1 VVLFFLLFIFYSNLY
16 TVNLYN
22 LYTLHL
28 ANPSKTVIKMALKSA
43 VEQSKNRLEID
54 NLLKEGK
61 SPRFISDW
69 LKNLKEGA
77 ESISHTAI
85 NNYKKKK
92 FNVEKEAVLKYNETK
107 SKELL
112 DEASDKVVSDLKY
125 CDNIIELADKI
136 DLKVDHKN
144 RITEL
149 DIKKLGLQAIKTKQD
164 IFKQGGDDDN
174 EFTIR
179 IIGVDS
185 DEDDN
190 LEAQPETESEHQ
202 SEE

>member
-1 VVLFFLLFIFYSNLY
+1 
-16 TVNLYN
+16 
-22 LYTLHL
+22 
-28 ANPSKTVIKMALKSA
+28 MALKSA
-43 VEQSKNRLEID
+43 VELSEKRLEID

-61 SPRFISDW
+61 SPRFISEW
-69 LKNLKEGA
+69 LKNLKDNP

-112 DEASDKVVSDLKY
+112 DEASDKVVSDLEY
-125 CDNIIELADKI
+125 CDNIIDLANKI

-164 IFKQGGDDDN
+164 VFKQGGDADN

-190 LEAQPETESEHQ
+190 VEAQSETESEHQ

>member
-1 VVLFFLLFIFYSNLY
+1 
-16 TVNLYN
+16 
-22 LYTLHL
+22 
-28 ANPSKTVIKMALKSA
+28 MALKSA
-43 VEQSKNRLEID
+43 VELSENRLEID

-61 SPRFISDW
+61 SPRFISNW
-69 LKNLKEGA
+69 LKNLEDNP

-85 NNYKKKK
+85 NKYKKKK
-92 FNVEKEAVLKYNETK
+92 FNIEKEAVLKYNETK

-112 DEASDKVVSDLKY
+112 DEASDKVVSDLEY
-125 CDNIIELADKI
+125 CDNIIELANKI

-164 IFKQGGDDDN
+164 VFKQGGDDDN

-185 DEDDN
+185 DENDN
-190 LEAQPETESEHQ
+190 MEAQPETESEHQ

>member
-1 VVLFFLLFIFYSNLY
+1 MVV
-16 TVNLYN
+16 
-22 LYTLHL
+22 
-28 ANPSKTVIKMALKSA
+28 KMALKSA
-43 VEQSKNRLEID
+43 VEQSPNRLEID
-54 NLLKEGK
+54 KLLKEGK

-69 LKNLKEGA
+69 LKKLKENP

-92 FNVEKEAVLKYNETK
+92 FNFKKEAKLKYNEKK

-112 DEASDKVVSDLKY
+112 NEAVNETVSDLEF
-125 CDNIIELADKI
+125 CDNIIALANKI
-136 DLKVDHKN
+136 DLKVDPKN
-144 RITEL
+144 KITEL

-164 IFKQGGDDDN
+164 VFKQGGDADN

-190 LEAQPETESEHQ
+190 LEAQPETESKHQ
-202 SEE
+202 PQEQEGAD

>member
-1 VVLFFLLFIFYSNLY
+1 
-16 TVNLYN
+16 
-22 LYTLHL
+22 
-28 ANPSKTVIKMALKSA
+28 MALKSA
-43 VEQSKNRLEID
+43 VELSEKRLEID

-61 SPRFISDW
+61 SPRFISEW
-69 LKNLKEGA
+69 LKNLKDNP

-112 DEASDKVVSDLKY
+112 DEASDKVVSDLEY
-125 CDNIIELADKI
+125 CDNIIDLANKI

-164 IFKQGGDDDN
+164 VFKQGGDADN

-190 LEAQPETESEHQ
+190 VEAQPETESEHQ